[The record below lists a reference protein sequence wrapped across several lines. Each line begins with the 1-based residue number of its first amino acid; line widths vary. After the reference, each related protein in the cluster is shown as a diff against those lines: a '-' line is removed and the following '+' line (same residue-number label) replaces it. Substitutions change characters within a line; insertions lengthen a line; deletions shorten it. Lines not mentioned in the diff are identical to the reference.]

1 MVQWFEQRYGDNAKQ
16 TKIRE
21 LQRLIG
27 VVQQMKQTYPQHND
41 VLDPIL
47 TAWVQHSQDI
57 QQQIATQTL
66 VQSNNNMQNVDIQ
79 KVRTAFLNSINII
92 RQTRWRKKYAYD
104 ERLDYSAYAWAQ
116 TLSERNQVTPTNRSS
131 PWPHWRNTPDEW
143 YYNYSVIDQRF
154 RDRWVNATIINWVNH
169 TENVSKPH
177 FSCKQEDCTQAT
189 IDALEWTLDRFMA
202 EESYDGAHFRS
213 IVKKEFRYIGLWL
226 YKDANGL
233 WVVIHYATDL
243 E

>member
-1 MVQWFEQRYGDNAKQ
+1 MPYLSMAMTLFQVEMVQWFEQRYGDNAKQ

-27 VVQQMKQTYPQHND
+27 VVQQMKLTYPQHND

-92 RQTRWRKKYAYD
+92 RQTR
-104 ERLDYSAYAWAQ
+104 
-116 TLSERNQVTPTNRSS
+116 
-131 PWPHWRNTPDEW
+131 
-143 YYNYSVIDQRF
+143 
-154 RDRWVNATIINWVNH
+154 
-169 TENVSKPH
+169 
-177 FSCKQEDCTQAT
+177 
-189 IDALEWTLDRFMA
+189 
-202 EESYDGAHFRS
+202 
-213 IVKKEFRYIGLWL
+213 
-226 YKDANGL
+226 
-233 WVVIHYATDL
+233 
-243 E
+243 